1 MVWPSFVKFGKA
13 QKEQSTPRTN
23 GGNVYH
29 RMAEMC
35 TIKLSVPMGMLCPTH
50 FCLFLS
56 GYKTMQSVLCSK
68 KARVD
73 LMKVCKQFANPFSN
87 TGVQGQPG
95 NWWFAKT
102 VYKV

>member
-1 MVWPSFVKFGKA
+1 
-13 QKEQSTPRTN
+13 
-23 GGNVYH
+23 
-29 RMAEMC
+29 
-35 TIKLSVPMGMLCPTH
+35 
-50 FCLFLS
+50 
-56 GYKTMQSVLCSK
+56 MQSVLCSK